1 METALQVAALQW
13 QWRKAC
19 EESALK
25 RLIYTPSG
33 VTISIPTI
41 EHIDLGPPITLRI
54 KMRPGQTIDSL
65 VAAAP
70 SVAASMNVPAL
81 HVTTLTPPW
90 ARVTVLMD

>member
-1 METALQVAALQW
+1 MEAAEQVAALQW

-19 EESALK
+19 EESPLK

-41 EHIDLGPPITLRI
+41 ESINLGPPIILKI

-70 SVAASMNVPAL
+70 SIAASMNVPAL
-81 HVTTLTPPW
+81 HVSTLIPPW
-90 ARVTVLMD
+90 ALVTVLMD